1 MSIPSKAQ
9 AWKVTDIR
17 SDNFDGFQLVDDVP
31 VSALG
36 DHDVLVHIEAVSL
49 NVRDLAIPRGLY
61 PFAMKTPVIAGSDG
75 AGTVLAVGPKV
86 ETFTAGDKVCTL
98 FNELHQTNPITPEA
112 VGSGL
117 GGAVDGTLRKYAVFP
132 DHGLVTAP
140 STLSSIEASTL
151 TCAALT
157 AWNALFGLK
166 KLNAGEWVLIQGT
179 GGVSLAAVQFA
190 LATGATVVATT
201 SSSDKADIMKR
212 MGVSHVINY
221 REVAEWGDA
230 ARALTPKR
238 LGFDH
243 ILEIGGAATVAQ
255 SLKAIKPEGIITI
268 IGFLT
273 SAENEKQPNLME
285 ALSHICT
292 VRAIFVG
299 SREQFIE
306 MNRAI
311 DDWKIKPVVDAK
323 AFRFEEAKM
332 AYEYLWERLNFGKL
346 VVAI

>member
-1 MSIPSKAQ
+1 MSFPATTQ

-17 SDNFDGFQLVDDVP
+17 SDDFEGLQLVDDVP

-36 DHDVLVHIEAVSL
+36 DHDVLVQIEAVSL
-49 NVRDLAIPRGLY
+49 NYRDLAIPRV
-61 PFAMKTPVIAGSDG
+61 TD
-75 AGTVLAVGPKV
+75 
-86 ETFTAGDKVCTL
+86 FTAGDKVYTL
-98 FNELHQTNPITPEA
+98 FNELHQTNPITPDA

-166 KLNAGEWVLIQGT
+166 KLKAGDWVLTQGN
-179 GGVSLAAVQFA
+179 GGVSLAAIQFA
-190 LATGATVVATT
+190 VATGATVVATT
-201 SSSDKADIMKR
+201 SSNDKADILKK

-230 ARALTPKR
+230 ARALTPKG

-255 SLKAIKPEGIITI
+255 SLKAIKLEGIITI

-273 SAENEKQPNLME
+273 SNEMT
-285 ALSHICT
+285 S
-292 VRAIFVG
+292 
-299 SREQFIE
+299 SRI
-306 MNRAI
+306 
-311 DDWKIKPVVDAK
+311 
-323 AFRFEEAKM
+323 
-332 AYEYLWERLNFGKL
+332 
-346 VVAI
+346 

>member
-1 MSIPSKAQ
+1 MSIPSKTQ

-17 SDNFDGFQLVDDVP
+17 SDNFDGLQLVDDVP

-36 DHDVLVHIEAVSL
+36 DHDVLVQIEAVSL
-49 NVRDLAIPRGLY
+49 NYRDLAIPRGLY

-75 AGTVLAVGPKV
+75 TGTVLAVGPKV
-86 ETFTAGDKVCTL
+86 KTFTAGDKVCTL

-132 DHGLVTAP
+132 DHDLVTAP
-140 STLSSIEASTL
+140 SILSSIEASTL

-166 KLNAGEWVLIQGT
+166 KLHASDWVLIQGT
-179 GGVSLAAVQFA
+179 GGVSLAAIQFA
-190 LATGATVVATT
+190 VATGATVVATT
-201 SSSDKADIMKR
+201 SSSEKADILKE

-221 REVAEWGDA
+221 REDAEWGDA
-230 ARALTPKR
+230 ARALTLKG
-238 LGFDH
+238 LGFNH

-255 SLKAIKPEGIITI
+255 SLKAIKLEGFITI

-273 SAENEKQPNLME
+273 SVGNDKQPNMME
-285 ALSHICT
+285 ALKHICT
-292 VRAIFVG
+292 VRGIFVG
-299 SREQFIE
+299 SRDQFVE
-306 MNRAI
+306 MNCAI
-311 DDWKIKPVVDAK
+311 DDWNIKPVVNAK
-323 AFRFEEAKM
+323 VFRLGEAKM
-332 AYEYLWERLNFGKL
+332 AYKHFWGRLNFGT
-346 VVAI
+346 VVIRV